1 MISEGRL
8 RWIQIYLH
16 DTLLCEL
23 QVRLQAQ
30 GDASSSKHIPAS
42 KSNLTTMIQNEGV
55 SEQGPHLF
63 FLNVSVI
70 FQLPKLLSD
79 PTS

>member
-1 MISEGRL
+1 MIREGRL
-8 RWIQIYLH
+8 LWIQIYLH
-16 DTLLCEL
+16 KTLLCEL

-30 GDASSSKHIPAS
+30 GDASSPKRIPAS

-55 SEQGPHLF
+55 SEQGPQNF
-63 FLNVSVI
+63 NVSVI
-70 FQLPKLLSD
+70 CQPPNLFPD